1 MEKQNFFIFFYCS
14 IEFFSGFLNSFLRAN
29 LRVLNLQNFLHL
41 RQDFD
46 IYNEKVNDLY
56 GDFAKMMKLEANSIE
71 LKAYFSKYEEI
82 MESKYDP
89 QMIIGL
95 KNIFIYFILIF

>member
-1 MEKQNFFIFFYCS
+1 MQFRNEKWFIFIITLTQQFN
-14 IEFFSGFLNSFLRAN
+14 ILFKFDFIFRAN

-46 IYNEKVNDLY
+46 IYNEKVNELY
-56 GDFAKMMKLEANSIE
+56 GDFAKMMKLQADSLE
-71 LKAYFSKYEEI
+71 LKAYLSKYEEI

-89 QMIIGL
+89 QMIIGFR
-95 KNIFIYFILIF
+95 KN